1 MIAPMPNNVVR
12 MPRMPRFSV
21 NSAPARCAHQL
32 VSPCNTCEVRD
43 FAACAPLNPDEQRR
57 LTSIMNSVDVPAHQP
72 IFDEADTAEHVYN
85 VTGGAVK
92 IYKLLPDGRRQITG
106 FLLPGDFLGLTHK
119 EAYAYSAE
127 ALVPTTLCRFPRR
140 KLEGL
145 LDEMPKLEQRLLG
158 MASHELAAAQDQ
170 MMLLGR
176 KSARERV
183 VSFLLMMSNAA
194 MRRGK
199 PADPVFL
206 PMNRSDIAD
215 YLGLTIETIS
225 RTFTQ
230 LRKQGLIGLVDEKQV
245 RLLKPEALREIAT
258 GF

>member
-1 MIAPMPNNVVR
+1 MPTNVVV
-12 MPRMPRFSV
+12 PRMSRFSV
-21 NSAPARCAHQL
+21 TKPPVRCASEL

-57 LTSIMNSVDVPAHQP
+57 LASIMTTVEIAPHQP
-72 IFDEADTAEHVYN
+72 IFDEADPAEHVYN

-127 ALVPTTLCRFPRR
+127 ALGPTRLCRFPRR

-145 LDEMPKLEQRLLG
+145 LDEIPKLEQRLLG

-176 KSARERV
+176 KSAKERV
-183 VSFLLMMSNAA
+183 VSFLLMMSNGAT
-194 MRRGK
+194 RRGK
-199 PADPVFL
+199 PADPVTL

-215 YLGLTIETIS
+215 YLGLTIETVS

-230 LRKQGLIGLVDEKQV
+230 LRTQKLIELLDEKQV
-245 RLLKPEALREIAT
+245 RLLKHEALREIAT

>member
-1 MIAPMPNNVVR
+1 MTAPMPTNVVK
-12 MPRMPRFSV
+12 MPRMSRFSV
-21 NSAPARCAHQL
+21 MAAPKRCAHQL

-43 FAACAPLNPDEQRR
+43 FAACAPLSADEQSR
-57 LTSIMNSVDVPAHQP
+57 LVSIMSTVEVPAHQP
-72 IFDEADTAEHVYN
+72 IFEEADPADHVYN
-85 VTGGAVK
+85 VTSGAVK
-92 IYKLLPDGRRQITG
+92 IYKLLPDGRCQITG

-127 ALVPTTLCRFPRR
+127 ALAPTKLCRFPRR

-176 KSARERV
+176 KSAKERV
-183 VSFLLMMSNAA
+183 VSFLLMMSAA
-194 MRRGK
+194 AVRRGK
-199 PADPVFL
+199 PADPVAL

-215 YLGLTIETIS
+215 YLGLTIETVS

-230 LRKQGLIGLVDEKQV
+230 LRTQKLIELMDEKQI
-245 RLLKPEALREIAT
+245 RLLNPEALHEIAG

>member
-1 MIAPMPNNVVR
+1 MS
-12 MPRMPRFSV
+12 RFSV
-21 NSAPARCAHQL
+21 TKPPARCASEL

-57 LTSIMNSVDVPAHQP
+57 LASIMTSVEIAPHQP
-72 IFDEADTAEHVYN
+72 IFDEADPAEHVYN

-127 ALVPTTLCRFPRR
+127 ALGPTRLCRFPRR
-140 KLEGL
+140 KLENL
-145 LDEMPKLEQRLLG
+145 LDEIPKLEQRLLG

-176 KSARERV
+176 KSAKERV
-183 VSFLLMMSNAA
+183 VSFLLMMSNGAV
-194 MRRGK
+194 RRGK
-199 PADPVFL
+199 PADPVTL

-215 YLGLTIETIS
+215 YLGLTIETVS

-230 LRKQGLIGLVDEKQV
+230 LRTQKLIELLDEKQV

>member
-1 MIAPMPNNVVR
+1 MS
-12 MPRMPRFSV
+12 RFSV
-21 NSAPARCAHQL
+21 TTPQPRCTHQL

-43 FAACAPLNPDEQRR
+43 FAACAPLTPDEQRQ
-57 LTSIMNSVDVPAHQP
+57 LVAIMSSVEIAAHQP
-72 IFDEADTAEHVYN
+72 IFDEADSAEHVFN

-92 IYKLLPDGRRQITG
+92 IYKLLPDGRRQVTG

-127 ALVPTTLCRFPRR
+127 ALVDTKLCRFPRR
-140 KLEGL
+140 KLEKL
-145 LDEMPKLEQRLLG
+145 LDDVPKLEQRLLG

-176 KSARERV
+176 KSAKERL
-183 VSFLLMMSNAA
+183 VSFLLMMSGAA
-194 MRRGK
+194 TRHGK
-199 PADPVFL
+199 PGNPVSL

-215 YLGLTIETIS
+215 YLGLTIETVS

-230 LRKQGLIGLVDEKQV
+230 LRTQKLIELVDEKQI

>member
-1 MIAPMPNNVVR
+1 MPTNVVR
-12 MPRMPRFSV
+12 MPSMSRFSV
-21 NSAPARCAHQL
+21 TKPPARCTSEL

-57 LTSIMNSVDVPAHQP
+57 LASIMTTVEIDPHQP
-72 IFDEADTAEHVYN
+72 IFDEADPAEHVYN
-85 VTGGAVK
+85 VASGAVK

-127 ALVPTTLCRFPRR
+127 ALGPTKLCRFPRR
-140 KLEGL
+140 KLESL
-145 LDEMPKLEQRLLG
+145 LDEIPKLEQRLLG

-176 KSARERV
+176 KSAKERV
-183 VSFLLMMSNAA
+183 VSFLLMMSNGAV
-194 MRRGK
+194 RRGK
-199 PADPVFL
+199 PADPVTL

-215 YLGLTIETIS
+215 YLGLTIETVS

-230 LRKQGLIGLVDEKQV
+230 LRAQKLIELLDEKQV
-245 RLLKPEALREIAT
+245 RLLNPEALREIAT

>member
-1 MIAPMPNNVVR
+1 MTASPPTNVVKL
-12 MPRMPRFSV
+12 PRTPRFSV
-21 NSAPARCAHQL
+21 TAPPARCAHQL

-43 FAACAPLNPDEQRR
+43 YAACAPLNPDEQRR
-57 LTSIMNSVDVPAHQP
+57 LTAIMSTIEIPAHQP
-72 IFDEADTAEHVYN
+72 IFDEADPAEHVYN

-106 FLLPGDFLGLTHK
+106 FLLSGDFLGLTHK

-127 ALVPTTLCRFPRR
+127 ALVSTKLCRFPRR

-183 VSFLLMMSNAA
+183 VSFLLMMSASA
-194 MRRGK
+194 VRRGK
-199 PADPVFL
+199 SSDPVAL
-206 PMNRSDIAD
+206 PMNRSDIGD
-215 YLGLTIETIS
+215 YLGLTIETVS

-230 LRKQGLIGLVDEKQV
+230 LRKQKLIELLDEKQV
-245 RLLKPEALREIAT
+245 RLLRPEALREIAG